1 MSEINTEFMLL
12 KTADFYTWERQIKE
26 LVSVKYQGDGIK
38 KKAIKKKL
46 FSVLFNCQFF
56 SLRT

>member
-46 FSVLFNCQFF
+46 LVLFRCQFF